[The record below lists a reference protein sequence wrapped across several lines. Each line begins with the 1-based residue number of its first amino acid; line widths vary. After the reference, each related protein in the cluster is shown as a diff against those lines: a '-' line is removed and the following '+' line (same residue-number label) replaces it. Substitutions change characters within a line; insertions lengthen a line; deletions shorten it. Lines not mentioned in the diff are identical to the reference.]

1 MSERLSRPTDLNAEM
16 FVWNP
21 TEPQLPPFACRIR
34 STPPAHHSPCR
45 SQGPAH
51 ARTHARAHIHAGDA
65 DHVCAISLVNF
76 GSRGLKVSQGV
87 NGSKR
92 SKQSLSLTLALSL
105 CVGICTRTQL
115 KQNEKFGEAVEK
127 SGAFDARGEN
137 LFVRGEPTLASD
149 VCRAVIV
156 TLPRTIPSCPS
167 DLPSSIPCVSFV
179 PLSSR
184 G

>member
-1 MSERLSRPTDLNAEM
+1 MSERLSRPTDLNAAM

-21 TEPQLPPFACRIR
+21 TEPQLPPFACRI
-34 STPPAHHSPCR
+34 SSAPPAHHSPCR

-65 DHVCAISLVNF
+65 DHVCAISLVNV

-92 SKQSLSLTLALSL
+92 SKQSLSHTRSIL

-137 LFVRGEPTLASD
+137 LFVRGEATLASD
-149 VCRAVIV
+149 VCRSRNCYSSPNHSL
-156 TLPRTIPSCPS
+156 LPQ
-167 DLPSSIPCVSFV
+167 
-179 PLSSR
+179 
-184 G
+184 